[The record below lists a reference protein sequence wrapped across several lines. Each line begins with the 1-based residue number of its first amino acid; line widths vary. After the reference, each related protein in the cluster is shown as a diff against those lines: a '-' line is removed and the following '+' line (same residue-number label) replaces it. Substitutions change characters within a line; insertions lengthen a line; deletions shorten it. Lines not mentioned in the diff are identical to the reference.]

1 MLLWNHRKRQHLF
14 IGLLALTAVKRCVR
28 RRQCQLELCQR
39 IGRLATLGVNMP
51 QIEVRSRVGRAQL
64 KGAEVIIQRLLQLR
78 HGGILLL
85 QPF

>member
-14 IGLLALTAVKRCVR
+14 ISLMTLTAVKRCLCG
-28 RRQCQLELCQR
+28 RQSQLELCQR
-39 IGRLATLGVNMP
+39 IGGLATLGVNMP
-51 QIEVRSRVGRAQL
+51 QIEVRARMGRAQF